1 MTLDTK
7 LEYLTLTVQAMV
19 IGLLIFRKF
28 YKKLPL
34 FFSYL
39 IWLLLLTGAT
49 LALTGHYS
57 DDALQK
63 VFVIADIID
72 GAFMFCVL
80 VELSMSVLSPI
91 RSSLP
96 SWSVF
101 AVFVILAV
109 AFAIIWPFAKPPGL
123 ATLTP
128 ASRLQVHFDTAMA
141 VLPIVFFLA
150 LAGCSQ
156 WLSLSWR
163 DRELQIGTGLGIFAL
178 ASLST
183 TFFKMHVGAAT
194 DDARNTYHLFDQI
207 QAGSYIVAMLYW
219 LVSFAQKV
227 RERREFTPQMEN
239 FLLALAG
246 TARTTRVGMRDSR
259 DFTRRNS
266 RDFTKKD

>member
-7 LEYLTLTVQAMV
+7 LALLSGLVQAMV
-19 IGLLIFRKF
+19 IGLLAYRKF

-39 IWLLLLTGAT
+39 IWLLILSGAT
-49 LALTGHYS
+49 VATANHYS
-57 DDALQK
+57 PEVLKKIFVVVEIVDA
-63 VFVIADIID
+63 
-72 GAFMFCVL
+72 AFMFSVL

-96 SWSVF
+96 PWTVF
-101 AVFVILAV
+101 GVAGIMAI
-109 AFAIIWPFAKPPGL
+109 AFALIWPFAKPPGF
-123 ATLTP
+123 ATLDTP
-128 ASRLQVHFDTAMA
+128 SQIEVHVDMA
-141 VLPIVFFLA
+141 ISVLPIVFFLA

-178 ASLST
+178 ATLSVTLLKINVGTAT
-183 TFFKMHVGAAT
+183 TEAIRNFHRLDQAEAA
-194 DDARNTYHLFDQI
+194 
-207 QAGSYIVAMLYW
+207 SYIAAMLYW

-227 RERREFTPQMEN
+227 PERRDFTPQMEN

-246 TARTTRVGMRDSR
+246 NARSTRVAMRDSS
-259 DFTRRNS
+259 DFR
-266 RDFTKKD
+266 KK

>member
-7 LEYLTLTVQAMV
+7 LELVSVIVQALV
-19 IGLLIFRKF
+19 IGLLASRKF

-39 IWLLLLTGAT
+39 IWLLVILGASVLLANAYPPEV
-49 LALTGHYS
+49 LKKIFIVAAVL
-57 DDALQK
+57 DA
-63 VFVIADIID
+63 
-72 GAFMFCVL
+72 AFMFCVL

-91 RSSLP
+91 RSALP
-96 SWSVF
+96 SWTVF
-101 AVFVILAV
+101 GVAGVLAI
-109 AFAIIWPFAKPPGL
+109 AFALIWPFAKPPGFL
-123 ATLTP
+123 TLDAP
-128 ASRLQVHFDTAMA
+128 SQIEVHVDTAMS

-178 ASLST
+178 ASLSIT
-183 TFFKMHVGAAT
+183 VFKMNVGTAT
-194 DDARNTYHLFDQI
+194 PEAIHTYHILDQL
-207 QAGSYIVAMLYW
+207 QAASYIPAMVYW

-227 RERREFTPQMEN
+227 PERREFTPQMEN

-246 TARTTRVGMRDSR
+246 NARTARVAMRNPS
-259 DFTRRNS
+259 DFREKRR
-266 RDFTKKD
+266 K